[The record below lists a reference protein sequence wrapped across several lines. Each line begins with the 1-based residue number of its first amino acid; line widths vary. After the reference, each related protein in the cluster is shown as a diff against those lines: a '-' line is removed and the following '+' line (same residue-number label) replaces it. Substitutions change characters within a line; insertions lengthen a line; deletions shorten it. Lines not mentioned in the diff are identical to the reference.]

1 MPEEKAPAP
10 AAAAPA
16 AAEKESEAPPVDPA
30 TAFQNGARQ
39 PRPPPD
45 APAAAA
51 RGRRPVLRVRADLKA
66 GIAQLERYVS
76 SREVRFVTHALSLLT
91 TLRKKVARRSR
102 RALPR
107 ASATRRPL
115 PPIPP
120 QWCR

>member
-16 AAEKESEAPPVDPA
+16 AAEKEAEAPPVDPA

-45 APAAAA
+45 APAACEGAPKSA
-51 RGRRPVLRVRADLKA
+51 LRVCADLKA

-91 TLRKKVARRSR
+91 TLRKKVARAAPSF
-102 RALPR
+102 APPR
-107 ASATRRPL
+107 HIAPL
-115 PPIPP
+115 PP
-120 QWCR
+120 WCR